1 RAAEVAEKVREELAE
16 VEAAR
21 TPEEVEA
28 EIGDLLFAIANW
40 ARHLGVEPE
49 TALRKANARF
59 AARFRALEAMA
70 RERGLDLSG
79 MTLAEMDRLWEEVKE
94 RE

>member
-1 RAAEVAEKVREELAE
+1 VAQKVREELAE
-16 VEAAR
+16 VEGAR

-28 EIGDLLFAIANW
+28 ELGDLLFAIANW

-59 AARFRALEAMA
+59 ARRFRAMEDLA
-70 RERGLDLSG
+70 RERGLDMNQ
-79 MTLAEMDRLWEEVKE
+79 MTLAELDSLWEEVKE
-94 RE
+94 NSEE